1 MKKKTA
7 YLNFLRDSTSMFKE
21 TKKTLATLVCCT
33 LASRLKI
40 KTESK
45 VVVLLQ
51 KQPFHTKHNNQK
63 KGKKKDV
70 RAKRK
75 EM

>member
-1 MKKKTA
+1 
-7 YLNFLRDSTSMFKE
+7 MFKE

-40 KTESK
+40 KKESK

-63 KGKKKDV
+63 KKGKKKKDV
-70 RAKRK
+70 RTKRK